1 MAAENVKTD
10 RVTPLYKTAS
20 KKSTIQL
27 YVQSG
32 VNLSVSETK
41 TDGDCKFGKTPG
53 GWALLEGKVDPPNF
67 SSSKKPKMA
76 GKGMIQGTWVFGPYA
91 EPTEE
96 TKEVTRSFE
105 FSAGIPERAWS
116 ALSVKVT
123 HDANNV
129 YSGGFNRK
137 DREHVYVLVPR
148 VLDSYNCELK
158 VNKRLYPHEVPKE
171 KEGYAWGTDLTIAYT
186 IRIPKEEVESE
197 DESDDDGGNALLGGD
212 SSDDDSSS

>member
-1 MAAENVKTD
+1 MAAESVKTD

-32 VNLSVSETK
+32 VTLHVSETK

-53 GWALLEGKVDPPNF
+53 GWALLEGKVDAPNF
-67 SSSKKPKMA
+67 SSKKQKMTN
-76 GKGMIQGTWVFGPYA
+76 KKMVQGTWVFGPYA
-91 EPTEE
+91 EATAEE
-96 TKEVTRSFE
+96 QEVTRTFKFAE
-105 FSAGIPERAWS
+105 GIPERAWS
-116 ALSVKVT
+116 ALCVKVT
-123 HDANNV
+123 HDVNSV

-148 VLDSYNCELK
+148 VIDAYTCELK
-158 VNKRLYPHEVPKE
+158 ANKRLYPHEVPKE
-171 KEGYAWGTDLTIAYT
+171 KEGYAWSSDLTIAYT
-186 IRIPKEEVESE
+186 IRVPKEEVESE